1 MKTKRLEFF
10 EKDPI
15 PWTGK
20 NLLHEFYKTMLSL
33 KANNAALR
41 GGDPAAKTYL
51 LKTSAD
57 NKVLAYVRK
66 NGKDEVLTVL
76 NFSEDEV
83 SFTIE
88 DENVT
93 GIFKNVFSGPV
104 KDFSK
109 DKSFYLPVGGY
120 AVMEK

>member
-1 MKTKRLEFF
+1 
-10 EKDPI
+10 
-15 PWTGK
+15 
-20 NLLHEFYKTMLSL
+20 MLSL